1 MGMGQSW
8 GFVIAILNGE
18 MPQSGRFLERLRKD
32 GIAAGR
38 WWHPENGIRGEKLC
52 RVLAP
57 AYDCTAFIGAIH
69 GGIKLD
75 YSARAMKQ
83 VAGECPGCRSRQP
96 SSTRIKADLSQMAP
110 E

>member
-8 GFVIAILNGE
+8 GFVIAVLNGE

-38 WWHPENGIRGEKLC
+38 WWHPENGIRGAKLC

-57 AYDCTAFIGAIH
+57 PTTA
-69 GGIKLD
+69 
-75 YSARAMKQ
+75 
-83 VAGECPGCRSRQP
+83 QP
-96 SSTRIKADLSQMAP
+96 SLEPFTEASSLITRHNPGLGIMPLMPSSA
-110 E
+110 

>member
-38 WWHPENGIRGEKLC
+38 WWQPENGIRGAKLC

-57 AYDCTAFIGAIH
+57 TYDCTAFIGAIH
-69 GGIKLD
+69 GGVKLD
-75 YSARAMKQ
+75 YSA
-83 VAGECPGCRSRQP
+83 
-96 SSTRIKADLSQMAP
+96 
-110 E
+110 